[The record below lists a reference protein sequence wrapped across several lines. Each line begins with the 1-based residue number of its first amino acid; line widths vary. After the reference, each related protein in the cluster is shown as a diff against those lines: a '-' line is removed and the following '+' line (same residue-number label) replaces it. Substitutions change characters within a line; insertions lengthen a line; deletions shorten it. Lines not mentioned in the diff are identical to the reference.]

1 MHIITDEYKRRIIR
15 VLYFFVLVTTFIFS
29 LTTRVNVN
37 NNSAY
42 SKDKEVML
50 YIIEYKK
57 VPINFLPKSESAYLL
72 GEQLLLYDVF
82 RNDELILP
90 EDEYLEVYI
99 NAFKTDAGSER
110 VVFSDDKVYY
120 TDDHYQTFKE
130 IDKYYIIGLNLFI
143 SVILFVELFLG
154 AFLIHFAVKKQILSK
169 RTFIE
174 DIKSDLNLIKRGL
187 KNSYLKLK
195 NIFKKRG

>member
-15 VLYFFVLVTTFIFS
+15 VVYFLVLVTTFFFT

-42 SKDKEVML
+42 SKDEEVML

-57 VPINFLPKSESAYLL
+57 VPINFLPKSQSAYLL

-99 NAFKTDAGSER
+99 NAFKTDVGSER

-120 TDDHYQTFKE
+120 TDDHYQSFKE
-130 IDKYYIIGLNLFI
+130 IDKYDIIGLNLLI
-143 SVILFVELFLG
+143 SIILFVELFLG
-154 AFLIHFAVKKQILSK
+154 ALFIYLVIKKGVLTRK
-169 RTFIE
+169 TLIE
-174 DIKSDLNLIKRGL
+174 DIKYDINLIKRRL
-187 KNSYLKLK
+187 NNSYLKLK
-195 NIFKKRG
+195 KVFKK

>member
-15 VLYFFVLVTTFIFS
+15 VVYFLVLVTTFIFTI
-29 LTTRVNVN
+29 TTRVNVN

-42 SKDKEVML
+42 SKDEEVML

-57 VPINFLPKSESAYLL
+57 VPINFLPKSQSAYLL

-99 NAFKTDAGSER
+99 NAFKTDVGSER
-110 VVFSDDKVYY
+110 VVFSDDKVFY
-120 TDDHYQTFKE
+120 TDDHYQSFKE
-130 IDKYYIIGLNLFI
+130 IDKYDIIGLNLLVSI
-143 SVILFVELFLG
+143 ILFVELFLG
-154 AFLIHFAVKKQILSK
+154 ALFIYLVIKKGILTRK
-169 RTFIE
+169 TLME
-174 DIKSDLNLIKRGL
+174 DIKYDINLIKRRL
-187 KNSYLKLK
+187 NNSYLKLK
-195 NIFKKRG
+195 KVFKKWG

>member
-15 VLYFFVLVTTFIFS
+15 VVYFLVLVTTFVFT

-37 NNSAY
+37 NYSAY
-42 SKDKEVML
+42 SKDEEVML

-57 VPINFLPKSESAYLL
+57 VPINFLPKSQSAYLL

-99 NAFKTDAGSER
+99 NAFKTDVGSER

-120 TDDHYQTFKE
+120 TDDHYQSFKE
-130 IDKYYIIGLNLFI
+130 IDKYEIIGLNLLI
-143 SVILFVELFLG
+143 SIILFVELFLG
-154 AFLIHFAVKKQILSK
+154 ALFIYLVIKKGVLTRK
-169 RTFIE
+169 TLIE
-174 DIKSDLNLIKRGL
+174 DIKYDINLIKRRL
-187 KNSYLKLK
+187 NNSYLKLK
-195 NIFKKRG
+195 KVFKK